1 MSIHLV
7 HRGLAK
13 KNFKENTIK
22 SFKYSFKR
30 GYGIE
35 TDLHATKDNQLVCFH
50 DFNLRRK
57 FNLNKNVKDIN
68 YSILKK
74 ISKKRKATVPLL
86 KDLLKISK
94 NKYPLLLEIK
104 PLLTKI
110 SLLNLIKLIKKT
122 KKYGIISFKEKNL
135 INLHNIN
142 KKLPLGLLFSST
154 ASFKNIKKK
163 SKKKYVKFLVLEK
176 KFLSNKNLH
185 LIRKKIYYYTIKNKN
200 LFKKYR
206 NTKNL
211 ILEKI

>member
-1 MSIHLV
+1 MVTHYI

-13 KNFKENTIK
+13 KSFKENTL
-22 SFKYSFKR
+22 SAFKYSFKKR
-30 GYGIE
+30 YGIE
-35 TDLHATKDNQLVCFH
+35 TDLQVTKDNQLICFH
-50 DFNLRRK
+50 DFNLRRR

-74 ISKKRKATVPLL
+74 ISKKKKATVPLL

-135 INLHNIN
+135 INLYKIN
-142 KKLPLGLLFSST
+142 KKLSLGLLFLST
-154 ASFKNIKKK
+154 ASFKNIKIK

-206 NTKNL
+206 YTKNL
-211 ILEKI
+211 IFEKI

>member
-1 MSIHLV
+1 MVTHYI

-13 KNFKENTIK
+13 KNFKENTL
-22 SFKYSFKR
+22 SAFKYSFKKK
-30 GYGIE
+30 YGIE
-35 TDLHATKDNQLVCFH
+35 TDLQVTKDNQLICFH
-50 DFNLRRK
+50 DFNLRRR

-74 ISKKRKATVPLL
+74 ISKKKKATVPLL

-135 INLHNIN
+135 INLYKIN
-142 KKLPLGLLFSST
+142 KKLSLGLLFLST
-154 ASFKNIKKK
+154 ASFKNIKIK

-206 NTKNL
+206 YTKNL
-211 ILEKI
+211 IFEKI

>member
-1 MSIHLV
+1 MTTHYI

-13 KNFKENTIK
+13 KNFKENTL
-22 SFKYSFKR
+22 SAFKYSFKKK
-30 GYGIE
+30 YGIE
-35 TDLHATKDNQLVCFH
+35 TDLQVTKDNQIICFH
-50 DFNLRRK
+50 NFNLKRR

-135 INLHNIN
+135 INLYKIN
-142 KKLPLGLLFSST
+142 KKLPLGLLFLST
-154 ASFKNIKKK
+154 ASFKNIKIK

-211 ILEKI
+211 IFEKI

>member
-1 MSIHLV
+1 MVTHYI

-13 KNFKENTIK
+13 KSFKENTL
-22 SFKYSFKR
+22 SAFKYSFKKR
-30 GYGIE
+30 YGIE
-35 TDLHATKDNQLVCFH
+35 TDLQVTKDNQLICFH
-50 DFNLRRK
+50 DFNLRRR

-104 PLLTKI
+104 PLLIKI
-110 SLLNLIKLIKKT
+110 SLLNLIKLMKKT

-135 INLHNIN
+135 INLYKIN
-142 KKLPLGLLFSST
+142 KKLPLGLLFLST
-154 ASFKNIKKK
+154 ASFKNIKIK

-211 ILEKI
+211 IFEKI